1 MTADAGHLAT
11 LWHRTASG
19 HMTDLDPGEGGA
31 RTMVDVT
38 EDPVA
43 PVVDRRRDFRLLRT
57 QRVLQIVLGLFW
69 LLDAGLQFQPY
80 MFGSG
85 FTTTYLLNNAH
96 NQPDVVRWI
105 ITNVGN
111 FVGPHV
117 AVWNTFFA
125 LIQVAIGL
133 GLLFRPTV
141 RPALAVSFFWAF
153 GVWFFGE
160 GLGQIFTGSASAL
173 TGAPGSVFL
182 YGLIGLMAWPR
193 TAPTAEDREA
203 EPIVGIASSAAAQG
217 IGGAATPLLVWCG
230 YWSLAAILFL
240 LPDNRT
246 PTSVSSAITG
256 MSAGEPST
264 YAHFLNNFGGHFGS
278 GGLWT
283 TWLLAIGSLIVGFG
297 PLLSRRA
304 TPFLAAGGVL
314 ATFFWISGQGLGG
327 IFTGSGT
334 DPNSGPLIVLL
345 ALAMAPA
352 VLPDPATWLSPFST
366 ALFRY
371 PVLVLGGVVALV
383 AGLFL
388 SAIYP
393 VAAQESTGT
402 AMAGMTGMSG
412 SATSGSSGQ
421 TASTATCTRGNNG
434 SARSGLDVTNTPN
447 MSMGGP
453 GAIMNMNGADASA
466 AAGLNTTK
474 SNWHYTGPALP
485 TAFAQELLA
494 QGANGPTDVHMAAT
508 GCASEPTF
516 SQQINATQYVQLT
529 SRAVAGYATP
539 SQAVAAGYVPVSP
552 TNYPV
557 VYYVNPTIV
566 AANAAAKRT
575 LDPTSID
582 GLVYAQTPTGTQELA
597 AAMYVLPTTLT
608 TPPMPYGPLVQ
619 WHQRTA
625 VCGPSSATGATA
637 FQITGTVPCA
647 PGTVQHPTPYVT
659 MVWQVPVAGGPLA
672 IQPPDI
678 QTVEASV
685 MASSGS

>member
-388 SAIYP
+388 SAVYP

-412 SATSGSSGQ
+412 SSTSGSSGQ

-474 SNWHYTGPALP
+474 ANWHYTGPALP
-485 TAFAQELLA
+485 TALAQELLA
-494 QGANGPTDVHMAAT
+494 QGANGPTDIHMAAT

-516 SQQINATQYVQLT
+516 SQQISATQYVQLT

-575 LDPTSID
+575 LDPNSID

-597 AAMYVLPTTLT
+597 AAMYVLPTTLS

-647 PGTVQHPTPYVT
+647 PGTVQKPTPYVT

-678 QTVEASV
+678 QIVEASV

>member
-1 MTADAGHLAT
+1 
-11 LWHRTASG
+11 
-19 HMTDLDPGEGGA
+19 
-31 RTMVDVT
+31 MVDVT

-297 PLLSRRA
+297 PLVSRRA

>member
-1 MTADAGHLAT
+1 MD
-11 LWHRTASG
+11 
-19 HMTDLDPGEGGA
+19 DI
-31 RTMVDVT
+31 T
-38 EDPVA
+38 EA
-43 PVVDRRRDFRLLRT
+43 PAVNRRRNFRLVRT
-57 QRVLQIVLGLFW
+57 PRVLQIILGLFW

-85 FTTTYLLNNAH
+85 FTMTYLLNNAH
-96 NQPDVVRWI
+96 NQPDIVRWI

-133 GLLFRPTV
+133 GLLYRPTV

-193 TAPTAEDREA
+193 SAPAEKDTDV
-203 EPIVGIASSAAAQG
+203 VGIASSAAGQG
-217 IGGAATPLLVWCG
+217 IGGALIPLLVWCG

-240 LPDNRT
+240 LPNNRT
-246 PTSVSSAITG
+246 PTSVSSAIVG
-256 MSAGEPST
+256 MSPGEPSA
-264 YAHFLNNFGGHFGS
+264 YSHFLNSFGSHFGT
-278 GGLWT
+278 GGIWT
-283 TWLLAIGSLIVGFG
+283 TWLLAIGSLFVGFG
-297 PLLSRRA
+297 PLVFRRP
-304 TPFLAAGGVL
+304 TPYLAAGGLL

-334 DPNSGPLIVLL
+334 DPNSGPLVVLL

-352 VLPDPATWLSPFST
+352 VLPDPATWRSPFST
-366 ALFRY
+366 ALFEY
-371 PVLVLGGVVALV
+371 PVLVLGSLVALV

-388 SAIYP
+388 SAAYP
-393 VAAQESTGT
+393 VAAQESTST

-412 SATSGSSGQ
+412 ATSGSGGG
-421 TASTATCTRGNNG
+421 TASTASCTRGNNG
-434 SARSGLDVTNTPN
+434 SPRSGLDVTNTPN

-466 AAGLNTTK
+466 AAGLNTVK
-474 SNWHYTGPALP
+474 ANWHYTGPALP

-494 QGANGPTDVHMAAT
+494 QGTNGPTDVHMAAD

-516 SQQINATQYVQLT
+516 SQQINATQYVQNT
-529 SRAVAGYATP
+529 TEAAARYANP
-539 SQAVAAGYVPVSP
+539 SEAVAAGYVAVSP
-552 TNYPV
+552 TDYPV

-566 AANAAAKRT
+566 AANAADKKT
-575 LDPTSID
+575 LDPNSID
-582 GLVYAQTPTGTQELA
+582 GLVYAQMPAGTGVLA
-597 AAMYVLPTTLT
+597 AAMYILPTTLT
-608 TPPMPYGPLVQ
+608 SPPMPYGPLVQ
-619 WHQRTA
+619 WHQRTD
-625 VCGPSSATGATA
+625 VCGPSTSASDAA

-647 PGTVQHPTPYVT
+647 QGTAQKPTPYVT
-659 MVWQVPVAGGPLA
+659 MVWQIPVAGGPLA

-678 QTVEASV
+678 QIVEASV
-685 MASSGS
+685 MASSNG

>member
-1 MTADAGHLAT
+1 ML
-11 LWHRTASG
+11 
-19 HMTDLDPGEGGA
+19 
-31 RTMVDVT
+31 DVT
-38 EDPVA
+38 EA
-43 PVVDRRRDFRLLRT
+43 PVVRRRRDFRLVRT
-57 QRVLQIVLGLFW
+57 QRVLQIILGLFW
-69 LLDAGLQFQPY
+69 LLDAGLQFQPF

-96 NQPDVVRWI
+96 NQPDVIRWI

-133 GLLFRPTV
+133 GLLFRRTV
-141 RPALAVSFFWAF
+141 RPALALSFFWAF

-160 GLGQIFTGSASAL
+160 GLGLLFTGSASAL

-182 YGLIGLMAWPR
+182 YGLIGLMVWPR
-193 TAPTAEDREA
+193 TAPAEEDEEK
-203 EPIVGIASSAAAQG
+203 EPHVGLMSSAAGQG
-217 IGGAATPLLVWCG
+217 IGGAMTPLLVWCG

-240 LPDNRT
+240 LPNNRT

-256 MSAGEPST
+256 MSPGEPSA
-264 YAHFLNNFGGHFGS
+264 YSHFLNSFGNHFGS
-278 GGLWT
+278 GGVWS
-283 TWLLAIGSLIVGFG
+283 TWLLAIGSLVIGFG
-297 PLLSRRA
+297 PLVFRRL
-304 TPFLAAGGVL
+304 TPFLAAGGLL
-314 ATFFWISGQGLGG
+314 ATFFWVSGQGLGG

-345 ALAMAPA
+345 ALAMVPA
-352 VLPDPATWLSPFST
+352 ALPDPRSWLSPFST

-371 PVLVLGGVVALV
+371 PVLVMGGVVALV

-388 SAIYP
+388 SAAYP
-393 VAAQESTGT
+393 VAAQESTST
-402 AMAGMTGMSG
+402 AMAGMSGMSG
-412 SATSGSSGQ
+412 TTGSGGG
-421 TASTATCTRGNNG
+421 TASTATCTSGNNG
-434 SARSGLDVTNTPN
+434 STRSGLDVTNTPN

-453 GAIMNMNGADASA
+453 GVIMNMNGADASA

-474 SNWHYTGPALP
+474 ANWHYTGPALP

-494 QGANGPTDVHMAAT
+494 QGANGPTDIHMAAT

-516 SQQINATQYVQLT
+516 SQQINATQYVQNT
-529 SRAVAGYATP
+529 TEAAARYANP
-539 SQAVAAGYVPVSP
+539 SEAVAAGYVPVSP

-575 LDPTSID
+575 LDPSSID
-582 GLVYAQTPTGTQELA
+582 GLVYAQTPAGSEVLA
-597 AAMYVLPTTLT
+597 AAMYILPTTLT
-608 TPPMPYGPLVQ
+608 TPPMPYGSLVQ
-619 WHQRTA
+619 WHQRTD
-625 VCGPSSATGATA
+625 VCGPSTSATDAA
-637 FQITGTVPCA
+637 LQITGVAPC
-647 PGTVQHPTPYVT
+647 PEGTVQKPTPYVT
-659 MVWQVPVAGGPLA
+659 MVWQIPVAGGPLA

-678 QTVEASV
+678 QIVEASV
-685 MASSGS
+685 MASGNS